1 MTEMTALQ
9 KKWADERAAEQKVE
23 EEELQ
28 NRPENMDQS
37 ILDRIPKPTG
47 WRIVVLP
54 FRPPKKT
61 KSGIVLAEQA
71 VERQQIATV
80 CGYVVSTGPLAYGDT
95 EKFPH
100 GPWCKK
106 GDWIVFGRYAGARIG
121 IDGGEI
127 RILNDDEVLATIADP
142 DDIRHMVEGEHPCQ
156 RAKM

>member
-1 MTEMTALQ
+1 MMAEQEMTALQ
-9 KKWADERAAEQKVE
+9 KKWAEERAAQQE
-23 EEELQ
+23 EMEEVVDNL
-28 NRPENMDQS
+28 RPENMDQS
-37 ILDRIPKPTG
+37 VIDRIPKPTG

-61 KSGIVLAEQA
+61 KSGIVLAEAA

-80 CGYVVSTGPLAYGDT
+80 CGYVVATGPLAYADT
-95 EKFPH
+95 DKFPE

-106 GDWIVFGRYAGARIG
+106 GDWIIFGRYAGARIS

-142 DDIRHMVEGEHPCQ
+142 EDVVHMV
-156 RAKM
+156 

>member
-1 MTEMTALQ
+1 MAEQEMTALQ
-9 KKWADERAAEQKVE
+9 KKWAEERAAQQEEVE
-23 EEELQ
+23 EVIDSL
-28 NRPENMDQS
+28 RPENMDQS
-37 ILDRIPKPTG
+37 VIDRIPRPTG

-80 CGYVVSTGPLAYGDT
+80 CGYVVSTGPLAYADT
-95 EKFPH
+95 DKFPE
-100 GPWCKK
+100 GPWCQK
-106 GDWIVFGRYAGARIG
+106 GDWIIFGRYAGARIS

-142 DDIRHMVEGEHPCQ
+142 EDVVHMV
-156 RAKM
+156 

>member
-23 EEELQ
+23 EDEAQ
-28 NRPENMDQS
+28 ARPESMDQS
-37 ILDRIPKPTG
+37 VLDRIPKPTG

-54 FRPPKKT
+54 FRPPKKS
-61 KSGIVLAEQA
+61 KGGIMLADQA

-80 CGYVVSTGPLAYGDT
+80 CGYVVSTGSLAYADT
-95 EKFPH
+95 DKFPE

-127 RILNDDEVLATIADP
+127 RILNDDEVLATISDP
-142 DDIRHMVEGEHPCQ
+142 EDIAHMV
-156 RAKM
+156 

>member
-1 MTEMTALQ
+1 MSEMTALQ
-9 KKWADERAAEQKVE
+9 KKWAEERAADQKVE
-23 EEELQ
+23 EEEAQ
-28 NRPENMDQS
+28 QRPENMDQS

-54 FRPPKKT
+54 FKPPKKT

-80 CGYVVSTGPLAYGDT
+80 CGYVVATGPLAYADT
-95 EKFPH
+95 DKFPD

-127 RILNDDEVLATIADP
+127 RILNDDEVLATIRDP
-142 DDIRHMVEGEHPCQ
+142 EDVTHMV
-156 RAKM
+156 

>member
-9 KKWADERAAEQKVE
+9 KKWAEERAAEQKVE
-23 EEELQ
+23 EEEAQ

-37 ILDRIPKPTG
+37 VLDRIPKPTG

-54 FRPPKKT
+54 FRPPKKS
-61 KSGIVLAEQA
+61 KGGIVLAEQA

-80 CGYVVSTGPLAYGDT
+80 CGYVVSTGPLAYADT
-95 EKFPH
+95 DKFPF

-121 IDGGEI
+121 IEGGEI
-127 RILNDDEVLATIADP
+127 RILNDDEVLATISDP
-142 DDIRHMVEGEHPCQ
+142 EDITHMV
-156 RAKM
+156 

>member
-1 MTEMTALQ
+1 MAEQEMTALQ
-9 KKWADERAAEQKVE
+9 KKWAEERAAQQEEVE
-23 EEELQ
+23 EAIDSL
-28 NRPENMDQS
+28 RPENMDQS
-37 ILDRIPKPTG
+37 AIDRIPRPTG

-80 CGYVVSTGPLAYGDT
+80 CGYVVSTGPLAYADT
-95 EKFPH
+95 DKFPE

-106 GDWIVFGRYAGARIG
+106 GDWIIFGRYAGARIS

-142 DDIRHMVEGEHPCQ
+142 EDVVHMV
-156 RAKM
+156 

>member
-1 MTEMTALQ
+1 MAEQEMTALQ
-9 KKWADERAAEQKVE
+9 KKWAEERAAQQEEVE
-23 EEELQ
+23 EAIDNL
-28 NRPENMDQS
+28 RPENMDQTV
-37 ILDRIPKPTG
+37 IDRIPKPTG

-80 CGYVVSTGPLAYGDT
+80 CGYVVSTGPLAYADT
-95 EKFPH
+95 DKFPE

-106 GDWIVFGRYAGARIG
+106 GDWIIFGRYAGARIS

-142 DDIRHMVEGEHPCQ
+142 EDVVHMV
-156 RAKM
+156 

>member
-1 MTEMTALQ
+1 MAEEMTALQ
-9 KKWADERAAEQKVE
+9 KKWAEERAAQQEVEVKE
-23 EEELQ
+23 EESL
-28 NRPENMDQS
+28 RPENMDQS
-37 ILDRIPKPTG
+37 VIDRIPKPTG

-71 VERQQIATV
+71 VDRQNLATV
-80 CGYVVSTGPLAYGDT
+80 CGYVVAVGELAYGDT
-95 EKFPH
+95 EKFPN

-106 GDWIVFGRYAGARIG
+106 GDWIVFGRYAGARIS

-142 DDIRHMVEGEHPCQ
+142 EDLVHMV
-156 RAKM
+156 